1 VSSSTTTRIEGP
13 EVYLEIPGP
22 EQLPT
27 IWKVYLDAPD
37 YFEALTGSPDFD
49 PSDIEMVYEE
59 AIADD
64 ARYYFAVRR
73 TDNKALIGTLEVEV
87 GSEEVP
93 SILRGLVLAQAER
106 GRGYGRA
113 ALDLI
118 ERFLVDEHG
127 ATALTA
133 EVPGGYDDG
142 ERFLAAVGFRER
154 RLKSGEIRW
163 LKRLDSE

>member
-1 VSSSTTTRIEGP
+1 
-13 EVYLEIPGP
+13 
-22 EQLPT
+22 
-27 IWKVYLDAPD
+27 
-37 YFEALTGSPDFD
+37 
-49 PSDIEMVYEE
+49 MYEE

-73 TDNKALIGTLEVEV
+73 TDNKTLIGTLEVEV

-93 SILRGLVLAQAER
+93 STLRGLVIAQSER

-113 ALDLI
+113 ALELI
-118 ERFLVDEHG
+118 EGFLVDEHG

-133 EVPGGYDDG
+133 EVPGGFDDG
-142 ERFLAAVGFRER
+142 ERFLEAVGFRER
-154 RLKSGEIRW
+154 RLRSGETRW